1 MSARRPTPVWIVTV
15 FLVSSCGGPAALRY
29 EEEVEHTR
37 GEAVHAVHEERL
49 RQLMRELDRLRD
61 ERLPKALDMEVELQ
75 RQGREVERVAQAMA
89 ESAAMIAAA
98 APARLD
104 ADERKEF
111 LALADDLR
119 RRSEA
124 LAMEAPTLTPAQRG
138 ARLAEIDTT
147 CGRCHARFRIPGGPD
162 AER

>member
-1 MSARRPTPVWIVTV
+1 MGALRPTPVWIATM

-29 EEEVEHTR
+29 EEEVDRTR

-49 RQLMRELDRLRD
+49 RQLMRKLDRLRD

-75 RQGREVERVAQAMA
+75 RQGREVERVAQAMS
-89 ESAAMIAAA
+89 ESATKIRAA

-104 ADERKEF
+104 ADERQEF
-111 LALADDLR
+111 LALADELR

-124 LAMEAPTLTPAQRG
+124 LALESPQLTPAQRSE
-138 ARLAEIDTT
+138 RLAEIDVT

-162 AER
+162 VGR